1 MDAWWTSLELF
12 QKVMWCIA
20 IPSSVIFVIQMVM
33 TFVGMDADGGLEG
46 DMGGADVEA
55 GETPF
60 QLFTFRNLINF
71 FLGFSWTGIS
81 FYNAIENKFWLV
93 VLATFMGV
101 LLVAIVM
108 LMFYL
113 LSKTTQSGNIDIKDT
128 VGLTATVYFP
138 VPANRERAGK
148 IQVSVK
154 GAIREYDAMTAG
166 DALKTGE
173 LVKIVNVIEGNIL
186 LVEKVL

>member
-1 MDAWWTSLELF
+1 MDTWWASLELF

-20 IPSSVIFVIQMVM
+20 IPSSIIFAVQMIM
-33 TFVGMDADGGLEG
+33 TFLGMDSDGGL
-46 DMGGADVEA
+46 DTDAGGPDVEA

-81 FYNAIENKFWLV
+81 FYNTIENKFLLV
-93 VLATFMGV
+93 LLAAFMGV

-113 LSKTTQSGNIDIKDT
+113 LSKTAQSGNIDIKDT

-138 VPANRERAGK
+138 IPANRERAGK
-148 IQVSVK
+148 IQVSVQ
-154 GAIREYDAMTAG
+154 GAIREYDAMTTG
-166 DALKTGE
+166 GALKTGE
-173 LVKIVNVIEGNIL
+173 LVKIVHVIDGNIL
-186 LVEKVL
+186 LVDKA

>member
-20 IPSSVIFVIQMVM
+20 IPASIIFVVQMVM
-33 TFVGMDADGGLEG
+33 TFVGMDSDGGLDG
-46 DMGGADVEA
+46 DVGGADVEA

-81 FYNAIENKFWLV
+81 FYNAIGNKLWLV
-93 VLATFMGV
+93 ALATFLGV

-108 LMFYL
+108 LMFYM
-113 LSKTTQSGNIDIKDT
+113 LSKAAQSGNIDIRDT
-128 VGLTATVYFP
+128 VGLTATVYYP
-138 VPANRERAGK
+138 IPASRERAGK

-154 GAIREYDAMTAG
+154 GAIREYDAMAAG

-173 LVKIVNVIEGNIL
+173 LVRIISVIEGNIL
-186 LVEKVL
+186 LVEKVM

>member
-1 MDAWWTSLELF
+1 MDTWWASLELF

-20 IPSSVIFVIQMVM
+20 IPSSLIFAIQMIM
-33 TFVGMDADGGLEG
+33 TFIGMDSDGGLDG
-46 DMGGADVEA
+46 DVGSADVEA

-81 FYNAIENKFWLV
+81 FYHTFENKFWLV
-93 VLATFMGV
+93 VLATFLGA

-108 LMFYL
+108 LMFYM

-128 VGLTATVYFP
+128 VGLTATVYIP
-138 VPANRERAGK
+138 IAANKERAGK
-148 IQVSVK
+148 IQVSVS
-154 GAIREYDAMTAG
+154 GAIREYDAMTTG
-166 DALKTGE
+166 NALKTGE
-173 LVKIVNVIEGNIL
+173 LVKILSVIEGNIL

>member
-1 MDAWWTSLELF
+1 MDAWWASLELF

-20 IPSSVIFVIQMVM
+20 IPSSIIFVLQMIM
-33 TFVGMDADGGLEG
+33 TFVGMDADGGLDG
-46 DMGGADVEA
+46 DVGGADVEA

-81 FYNAIENKFWLV
+81 FYNTIDSKLGLI
-93 VLATFMGV
+93 VLATFLGV

-138 VPANRERAGK
+138 IPASRERAGK
-148 IQVSVK
+148 IQVSVR
-154 GAIREYDAMTAG
+154 GAVREYDAMTAG

-173 LVKIVNVIEGNIL
+173 LVKVISVIEGNIL

>member
-1 MDAWWTSLELF
+1 MDIWWSSLDAF

-20 IPSSVIFVIQMVM
+20 IVSSVIFIVQMVM
-33 TFVGMDADGGLEG
+33 TFVGMDSDGGL
-46 DMGGADVEA
+46 DADVSDSDM

-81 FYNAIENKFWLV
+81 FYNTIGNKFWLV
-93 VLATFMGV
+93 LLATFLGV

-108 LMFYL
+108 LMFYM
-113 LSKTTQSGNIDIKDT
+113 LSKTTQSGNIDIADT
-128 VGLTATVYFP
+128 VGLTATVYIP
-138 VPANRERAGK
+138 IQANRERAGK

-154 GAIREYDAMTAG
+154 GAVREYDAMTKG

-173 LVKIVNVIEGNIL
+173 LVKIISVIEGNIL